1 MVWKLENSM
10 VRLMAAM
17 MACFEADRMA
27 DSPVI
32 LTVLR
37 KDGYLVGMWVGILVE
52 MKENYR
58 VAHWV
63 QKSVIVSVETW
74 VVRWVELLAVCW
86 VGR

>member
-52 MKENYR
+52 MKENCQ
-58 VAHWV
+58 AK
-63 QKSVIVSVETW
+63 QKKLSKQLENRLTKQ
-74 VVRWVELLAVCW
+74 ATY
-86 VGR
+86 

>member
-1 MVWKLENSM
+1 MVSKLENLM

-17 MACFEADRMA
+17 MAYFEADRMA